1 MKKALF
7 CVAASTFLMLGA
19 AHASTDS
26 NDISANLT
34 VKGNLHETPQIA
46 GCTITLD
53 KGSVALN
60 SNLADMPSQGDKAV
74 NASSINLVIRSLAPT
89 VAPYD
94 ACTQELTDG
103 HIAFKVT
110 GVGDSVENTV
120 LANTQVTGGAQ
131 GVGVGI
137 YDTEG
142 ESVPLNSVVNLLDSG
157 GEAGIGEISVG
168 LVKLKNQTPTAGL
181 VAAALTIEVAHI

>member
-1 MKKALF
+1 M
-7 CVAASTFLMLGA
+7 
-19 AHASTDS
+19 
-26 NDISANLT
+26 
-34 VKGNLHETPQIA
+34 
-46 GCTITLD
+46 
-53 KGSVALN
+53 
-60 SNLADMPSQGDKAV
+60 
-74 NASSINLVIRSLAPT
+74 
-89 VAPYD
+89 
-94 ACTQELTDG
+94 
-103 HIAFKVT
+103 
-110 GVGDSVENTV
+110 
-120 LANTQVTGGAQ
+120 TGGAQ

>member
-26 NDISANLT
+26 TDISANLT

-46 GCTITLD
+46 GCTVTLD
-53 KGSVALN
+53 QGSVALN

-74 NASSINLVIRSLAPT
+74 NASSVNLVIRSLAPT

-142 ESVPLNSVVNLLDSG
+142 EPVPLNSIVNLLDSG

-181 VAAALTIEVAHI
+181 VTAALTIEVAHI

>member
-19 AHASTDS
+19 AHASTD
-26 NDISANLT
+26 
-34 VKGNLHETPQIA
+34 PQIA

-74 NASSINLVIRSLAPT
+74 NASSVNLVIRSLVPT

-94 ACTQELTDG
+94 ACTQELADG

>member
-26 NDISANLT
+26 TDISANLT

-46 GCTITLD
+46 GCTVTLD
-53 KGSVALN
+53 QGSVALN

-74 NASSINLVIRSLAPT
+74 NASSVNLVIRSLAPT

-142 ESVPLNSVVNLLDSG
+142 EPVPLNSIVNLLDSG

>member
-26 NDISANLT
+26 TDISANLT

-46 GCTITLD
+46 GCTVTLD
-53 KGSVALN
+53 QGSVALN

-74 NASSINLVIRSLAPT
+74 NASSVNLVIRSLAPT

-142 ESVPLNSVVNLLDSG
+142 DPVPLNSIVNLLDSG

-181 VAAALTIEVAHI
+181 VTAALTIEVAHI

>member
-26 NDISANLT
+26 TDISANLT

-46 GCTITLD
+46 GCTVTLD
-53 KGSVALN
+53 QGSVALN

-74 NASSINLVIRSLAPT
+74 NASSVNLVIRSLAPT